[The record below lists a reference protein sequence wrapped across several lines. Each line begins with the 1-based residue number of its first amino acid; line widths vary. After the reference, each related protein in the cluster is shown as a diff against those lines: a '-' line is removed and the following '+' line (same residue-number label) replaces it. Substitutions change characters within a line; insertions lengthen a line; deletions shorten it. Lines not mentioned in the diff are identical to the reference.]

1 MSATKHFHPRP
12 DEGGTPVLL
21 RHPSTPTT
29 PATWLDPAAVATV
42 VPDGPLPPRLLGVDL
57 SPAVA
62 LPTDVAGWEALA
74 AAGPVFEEPP
84 YPAVATLRAAAGVAI
99 EERDG
104 RVWLV
109 APSNAFGGYASTLP
123 KGRVDPGLSLRATA
137 VKEALEETG
146 LLVQL
151 TGFLLD
157 CRRTNTLTRYYRALA
172 QRPSFAKVIEDARPY
187 RHLFPLPWPE
197 DFDRYHGAHPLTR
210 GCARF
215 PSSGAGAAR

>member
-1 MSATKHFHPRP
+1 MSCKKHFHPRP
-12 DEGGTPVLL
+12 DEDGTPVLL
-21 RHPSTPTT
+21 RHPSTPTP
-29 PATWLDPAAVATV
+29 PASWLDPAAVATV
-42 VPDGPLPPRLLGVDL
+42 VPDGPLPPRLLGVEL

-137 VKEALEETG
+137 VKEALEEAG

-157 CRRTNTLTRYYRALA
+157 CRRTNTLTRYYRAQRIGGHPGAMCWETQAVHLVPRARLA
-172 QRPSFAKVIEDARPY
+172 DFLTHPNDA
-187 RHLFPLPWPE
+187 PLL
-197 DFDRYHGAHPLTR
+197 RLLA
-210 GCARF
+210 
-215 PSSGAGAAR
+215 AG

>member
-1 MSATKHFHPRP
+1 MSSTQHFHPRL
-12 DEGGTPVLL
+12 DENGAPVRLH
-21 RHPSTPTT
+21 HPSTPTT
-29 PATWLDPAAVATV
+29 PATWLDPSAVATV

-84 YPAVATLRAAAGVAI
+84 YPTVATRRAAPGVAI

-137 VKEALEETG
+137 VKEALEEAG

-157 CRRTNTLTRYYRALA
+157 CRRTNTLTRYYRARRIGGHPGAMCWETQAVHLVPRTRLA
-172 QRPSFAKVIEDARPY
+172 DFLTHPNDA
-187 RHLFPLPWPE
+187 PLL
-197 DFDRYHGAHPLTR
+197 RLLATG
-210 GCARF
+210 
-215 PSSGAGAAR
+215 